1 MMENVTVTVLGSC
14 AGTEPMPG
22 RHHTSLTIEY
32 RGKLYWFDAGEV
44 CSYTAHLL
52 GIDILAIRALFIS
65 HPHLDHV
72 GGLVNLLGTMRKLEG
87 RNTEPARSLSGRTIP
102 VYIPNLRVWEGALSV
117 LAGPKESLYPGFE
130 TDAQTY
136 TDGVIFD
143 DSVLKVTAL
152 HNRHLGE
159 PSRGKLWQR
168 RKPWQSFSFR
178 IECNGK
184 RLVSSGDVKHVSEVV
199 PLIDTGCDLFMMET
213 GHHQV
218 DEICTYLMENDIP
231 FGKLGFF
238 HHGRA
243 ILADP
248 EGECAKA
255 RAIVGDRVFIADDS
269 MAIEI

>member
-1 MMENVTVTVLGSC
+1 MKLTFLGTCS
-14 AGTEPMPG
+14 GTEPMPS
-22 RHHTSLTIEY
+22 RQHTSYVIEH
-32 RGKLYWFDAGEV
+32 GGGVYWFDAGEG

-87 RNTEPARSLSGRTIP
+87 RNTDSARSLAGRTIP
-102 VYIPNLRVWEGALSV
+102 VHIPNLRVWDGALSV
-117 LAGPKESLYPGFE
+117 LAGPKESQHPGFE

-143 DSVLKVTAL
+143 DATLKVKAL
-152 HNRHLGE
+152 HNLHLGE
-159 PSRGKLWQR
+159 PADGE
-168 RKPWQSFSFR
+168 PWQSFSFR

-184 RLVSSGDVKHVSEVV
+184 SLVSSGDIKHVSEVI
-199 PLIDTGCDLFMMET
+199 PLIDKGCDLFIMET

-218 DEICTYLMENDIP
+218 DEVCTYLMENDVP
-231 FGKLGFF
+231 FGQLGFF

-248 EGECAKA
+248 ISECNKA
-255 RAIVGDRVFIADDS
+255 RSIVGDRVFVADDGMS
-269 MAIEI
+269 IDL

>member
-1 MMENVTVTVLGSC
+1 MKLTILGSC
-14 AGTEPMPG
+14 SGTEPMPN
-22 RHHTSLTIEY
+22 RQHTSYVIEQD
-32 RGKLYWFDAGEV
+32 GGVYWFDAGEG

-72 GGLVNLLGTMRKLEG
+72 GGLVNLLGTMHKLEG
-87 RNTEPARSLSGRTIP
+87 RNKEPARSLSGRTIP

-117 LAGPKESLYPGFE
+117 LAGPKESPYPGFE

-136 TDGVIFD
+136 TDGAIFD
-143 DSVLKVTAL
+143 DNTLRVTAL

-159 PSRGKLWQR
+159 PPEGE
-168 RKPWQSFSFR
+168 PWQSFSFS
-178 IECNGK
+178 IECNDK
-184 RLVSSGDVKHVSEVV
+184 RLVFSGDVKHVSEVV

-218 DEICTYLMENDIP
+218 DEVCTYLMENDIQ

-248 EGECAKA
+248 EGECARA
-255 RAIVGDRVFIADDS
+255 RAIVGDRVFIADDG
-269 MAIEI
+269 MEIEL